1 MADPIRILIVDDHA
15 IVRRGL
21 AMVLRQEADFEVV
34 GEARTGQEG
43 LEAVARLQPD
53 LVLLDLI
60 MPEMDGKTTALALRS
75 SHPKVKIIMLTGIEL
90 DERLFELLEMGIEGF
105 VMKEVEPAQLVEAI
119 RLVMRGEAYFSKPVL
134 QRLLARIRRGHSPS
148 PKPSLTAREQEVL
161 QWMATPMTYRQI
173 AHQLGVSE
181 ETIRTH
187 ARNILEK
194 MGQPNR
200 AQAVLAALRQGLIKM
215 PD

>member
-1 MADPIRILIVDDHA
+1 MANPIRILIIDDHA

-21 AMVLRQEADFEVV
+21 AMVLRQEAEFEVV
-34 GEARTGQEG
+34 GEARNGQEG
-43 LEAVARLQPD
+43 MEAVARLQPD

-75 SHPKVKIIMLTGIEL
+75 SYPQIKIIMLTGIEL

-134 QRLLARIRRGHSPS
+134 QRLLARIRKEHSPS
-148 PKPSLTAREQEVL
+148 AKPSLTAREQEVL

>member
-1 MADPIRILIVDDHA
+1 MADPIRILIIDDHA

-21 AMVLRQEADFEVV
+21 AMVLRQEADFEVI
-34 GEARTGQEG
+34 GEAQNGREG
-43 LEAVARLQPD
+43 LEMAARLHPH

-60 MPEMDGKTTALALRS
+60 MPEMDGKATALALRS
-75 SHPKVKIIMLTGIEL
+75 SHPKIKIIMLTGIEL
-90 DERLFELLEMGIEGF
+90 DDRLFELLEMGIEGF
-105 VMKEVEPAQLVEAI
+105 VMKDVEPAQLIEAI
-119 RLVMRGEAYFSKPVL
+119 HLVMRGEAYFSKPVL
-134 QRLLARIRRGHSPS
+134 QRLLARIRKGPSSPA
-148 PKPSLTAREQEVL
+148 PPSLTAREQEVL

-215 PD
+215 PE

>member
-1 MADPIRILIVDDHA
+1 MSDPIRILITDDHA

-21 AMVLRQEADFEVV
+21 AMVLRQEAGFEVI
-34 GEARTGQEG
+34 GEAKNGREG
-43 LEAVARLQPD
+43 LEMAARLHPD

-75 SHPKVKIIMLTGIEL
+75 SHPEIKIIMLTGIEL
-90 DERLFELLEMGIEGF
+90 DDRLFELLEMGIEGF
-105 VMKEVEPAQLVEAI
+105 VMKDVEPAQLIEAI
-119 RLVMRGEAYFSKPVL
+119 RLVMQGEAYFPKPVL
-134 QRLLARIRRGHSPS
+134 QRLLARIRKWSSSPT
-148 PKPSLTAREQEVL
+148 PPSLTAREQEVL

-173 AHQLGVSE
+173 ARQLGVSE

-215 PD
+215 PE

>member
-1 MADPIRILIVDDHA
+1 
-15 IVRRGL
+15 
-21 AMVLRQEADFEVV
+21 MVLRQEAGFEVI
-34 GEARTGQEG
+34 GEAKNGREG
-43 LEAVARLQPD
+43 LEMAARLHPD

-75 SHPKVKIIMLTGIEL
+75 SHPEIKIIMLTGIEL
-90 DERLFELLEMGIEGF
+90 DDRLFELLEMGIEGF
-105 VMKEVEPAQLVEAI
+105 VMKDVEPAQLIEAI
-119 RLVMRGEAYFSKPVL
+119 RLVMQGEAYFPKPVL
-134 QRLLARIRRGHSPS
+134 QRLLARIRKWSSSPT
-148 PKPSLTAREQEVL
+148 PPSLTAREQEVL

-173 AHQLGVSE
+173 ARQLGVSE

-215 PD
+215 PE